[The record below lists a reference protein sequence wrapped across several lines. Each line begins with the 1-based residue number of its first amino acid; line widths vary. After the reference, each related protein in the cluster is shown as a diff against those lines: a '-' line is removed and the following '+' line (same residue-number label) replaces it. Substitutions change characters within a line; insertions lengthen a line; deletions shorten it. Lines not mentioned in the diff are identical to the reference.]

1 MKLKG
6 VEQTNWWSVFVFFI
20 IILIFPFLFSSSF
33 YITQATF
40 AGIYAIVAIGLGLLM
55 GYAGQISLGQA
66 AFYGVGA
73 YTTAVLTTTYGLS
86 PWIGLFFAM
95 LFPALL
101 AYIMGYT
108 MSRLSGYYLAM
119 ATLAFGIIVHAVL
132 VEWREV
138 TRGATGFFGI
148 PQIKLFGYSMTQG
161 IGYYYFV
168 WFFVLLVV
176 IIALNIVHSR
186 VGRALRSIH
195 DSEVAASSLGV
206 NTGRFKM
213 QIFILSAML
222 AGLSGWLFAHMS
234 YSITPS
240 SFSLNASII
249 FLVMVVL
256 GGASSVWGAVLG
268 AVLITLISVFV
279 HYLGGRFSFITSD
292 FEHVLYGLILVL
304 VVIFMPRGIF
314 PLLVSLKEGKRG
326 ARKRKA
332 EKPVSLQET
341 TGLVKS
347 DVVVKQNQ
355 LNLGEKE
362 VH

>member
-6 VEQTNWWSVFVFFI
+6 VEQTNWWSVLIFVGI
-20 IILIFPFLFSSSF
+20 IIIFPFVFTSSF

-73 YTTAVLTTTYGLS
+73 YTTAVLTTTYGFS
-86 PWIGLFFAM
+86 PWLGLFLAM
-95 LFPALL
+95 LIPALL

-132 VEWREV
+132 VEWRDV

-148 PQIKLFGYSMTQG
+148 PQIKLFGYPLSQG

-176 IIALNIVHSR
+176 IISLNIVHSR

-195 DSEVAASSLGV
+195 DSEIAASSLGV
-206 NTGRFKM
+206 NTSKFKM

-256 GGASSVWGAVLG
+256 GGSSSVWGAVLG

-314 PLLVSLKEGKRG
+314 PLLATLAS
-326 ARKRKA
+326 RKRVEKEPSA
-332 EKPVSLQET
+332 NKPVIAQE
-341 TGLVKS
+341 S
-347 DVVVKQNQ
+347 SAVVKQNN